1 MFTNNKEEDARI
13 TEISSSSNTISKDT
27 SIDGNVET
35 TGNLR
40 IEGNVKGNIR
50 ARSKVVLGNSGQVE
64 GQVYAQTADIEG
76 TIKGTVQVEGMLTLK
91 STANIKGDIK
101 TGKLVMEAGA
111 IFDGKCKMGSFKNP
125 ETLAAESSTKTEDAD
140 PKTEPKSESKTESK
154 PAEKDQ
160 SKVSKPALSGSQ
172 AQV

>member
-1 MFTNNKEEDARI
+1 MFTNKEDETRI

-40 IEGNVKGNIR
+40 IEGKVKGNIR
-50 ARSKVVLGNSGQVE
+50 ARSKVVLGNSGEVE
-64 GQVYAQTADIEG
+64 GKVFAQTADIEG

-101 TGKLVMEAGA
+101 TGKLAMEAGA
-111 IFDGKCKMGSFKNP
+111 MFDGKCKMGSFKNP
-125 ETLAAESSTKTEDAD
+125 VDLKSEQVPEKVETPETKPSPEPTHSST
-140 PKTEPKSESKTESK
+140 PKISK
-154 PAEKDQ
+154 P
-160 SKVSKPALSGSQ
+160 SLSGTQ
-172 AQV
+172 A

>member
-1 MFTNNKEEDARI
+1 MFTNKEEDARV

-40 IEGNVKGNIR
+40 IEGTVKGNIR
-50 ARSKVVLGNSGQVE
+50 ARSKIVLGNSGEVE
-64 GQVYAQTADIEG
+64 GKVFAQTADIEG
-76 TIKGTVQVEGMLTLK
+76 TIKGTIQVEGMLTLK

-101 TGKLVMEAGA
+101 TGKLAMEAGA

-125 ETLAAESSTKTEDAD
+125 EDLASAEAPDSAETPGKVEPSA
-140 PKTEPKSESKTESK
+140 PKSSPNPVEAPERKFSK
-154 PAEKDQ
+154 P
-160 SKVSKPALSGSQ
+160 SLSSSQ
-172 AQV
+172 A